1 MLKPL
6 LRTGHLSMDVVA
18 YRRRCWISPLL
29 LGSQI
34 FPYIAVM
41 YAMFGVHY
49 LHRWQVLILMGRVI
63 SHVVE
68 DHNHKHDLRCFQLK
82 QRGPLLF
89 QEGRH
94 CRLASKVMLHRNV

>member
-6 LRTGHLSMDVVA
+6 LRIDHSNMDVVA
-18 YRRRCWISPLL
+18 YRRKCWTSPLL

-34 FPYIAVM
+34 SLYITVM
-41 YAMFGVHY
+41 YAMFDVHY
-49 LHRWQVLILMGRVI
+49 LHRWQVLIPMDQVI

-68 DHNHKHDLRCFQLK
+68 DHSRKRDLRCFQLK

-89 QEGRH
+89 QEGH
-94 CRLASKVMLHRNV
+94 H